1 MTIGNSTRMRIV
13 AEETTDTSSIQPCGS
28 YGNGETQ
35 DYTVT
40 FIALT
45 NDVSVSAVV
54 DPLPGSC
61 QTDTQRV
68 SIRIKNAGTASQV
81 NVPISLKVIS
91 GNSTL
96 VEITTVYP
104 DTVPALS
111 SAIYTF
117 QTAYAPTA
125 GATYIVQSGTDLP
138 GDQNPA
144 NDMISDTLSVSSGSE
159 TITGNAEICSTST
172 PLAGLKANLTDSTDA
187 VLWFDSP
194 ASVAPIASGYQATTT
209 DIPSN
214 KTYYLGS

>member
-1 MTIGNSTRMRIV
+1 MTVGNSTRMRIV
-13 AEETTDTSSIQPCGS
+13 AQETTDTSTVQPCGS

-54 DPLPGSC
+54 DPLQGSC

-68 SIRIKNAGTASQV
+68 SVRIDNLGTALQI

-91 GNSTL
+91 GNTVL
-96 VEITTVYP
+96 ADVTTVYP
-104 DTVPALS
+104 DTVPALGS
-111 SAIYTF
+111 VIYTF
-117 QTAYAPTA
+117 QAAYSPTA
-125 GATYIVQSGTDLP
+125 GKTYIVQAGTGLP
-138 GDQNPA
+138 DDQNPS
-144 NDMISDTLSVSSGSE
+144 NDTITDTLTVSAGSE
-159 TITGNAEICSTST
+159 TITGEAEICSTSN

-194 ASVAPIASGYQATTT
+194 TSITPIASGYSG
-209 DIPSN
+209 D
-214 KTYYLGS
+214 YH